1 MKKEQKNGIK
11 KEIRKEKIKNKT
23 KRMKEKEVQMKIIA
37 SPSGQNGPSRNIE
50 NDTRAYRNILLKL
63 RPTKRSRTPAFI
75 ILAVV
80 VLAGVAVAGWRART
94 PVAVAADPGVGLG
107 LGLGPKAGLG
117 VSAQT
122 RTLSAEE
129 ILKRLDDNITA
140 GNKVMTAKMIIHLRR
155 ASRTVEFKSYVQGTE
170 KTFTEY
176 LAPPREKGTKMLKLG
191 DQLWMYSPWTER
203 TILISGHMLRQSV
216 MGSDL
221 SYEDMMEDPKLS
233 NSYTAELVGEET
245 IRLGEGL
252 RAEQAGYNGYKRN
265 APDTV
270 MTGWMRTEASHSQEG
285 RLHNGAAGRYPINNE
300 PPAGELSRPT
310 STGPN
315 TRGHDYSVETK
326 ARITNNEGAP
336 GIEQLA
342 RNEEAEVTLELPGTE
357 PMSEGLKLPRE
368 TWPNS
373 TGTRGPTD
381 TDTHSYPET
390 TRTPRPPAE
399 QTAVPGDAVAK
410 GTEVSCWVLEL
421 SARREDVAYPRRK
434 LWVDKERFVAV
445 REERYARGGTLLKRT
460 EVLSLRKFGKRW
472 VPDRAVFKDMLK
484 AGQGTEFVVDSI
496 EFDAQIP
503 DYIFTRAALK

>member
-1 MKKEQKNGIK
+1 MN
-11 KEIRKEKIKNKT
+11 
-23 KRMKEKEVQMKIIA
+23 EKEVKVKIIA
-37 SPSGQNGPSRNIE
+37 SPSGRPGPSRNIE
-50 NDTRAYRNILLKL
+50 NDTRAYRNILPKL
-63 RPTKRSRTPAFI
+63 PPTKRARTPACI

-80 VLAGVAVAGWRART
+80 FLAGVVVAGWRART
-94 PVAVAADPGVGLG
+94 PVAATADPGFGRGLG
-107 LGLGPKAGLG
+107 FGPEAGLG

-122 RTLSAEE
+122 RTLSGEE

-170 KTFTEY
+170 KAFTEY

-221 SYEDMMEDPKLS
+221 SYEDMMEDPRLS

-245 IRLGEGL
+245 IPLGEGL

-270 MTGWMRTEASHSQEG
+270 MTGWIRTEASHCQEG
-285 RLHNGAAGRYPINNE
+285 RLHNVSSEQCPINNE
-300 PPAGELSRPT
+300 PPAGELSRPA

-315 TRGHDYSVETK
+315 TRGNDYSVEPK
-326 ARITNNEGAP
+326 ARITNNEGTP
-336 GIEQLA
+336 GIEELVSF
-342 RNEEAEVTLELPGTE
+342 EEADLTLELPGTE
-357 PMSEGLKLPRE
+357 PMSEGLKFPRE
-368 TWPNS
+368 PWPKS
-373 TGTRGPTD
+373 TGTKGPND
-381 TDTHSYPET
+381 SDTHPYPET
-390 TRTPRPPAE
+390 TRPSAE
-399 QTAVPGDAVAK
+399 QTSVPGDVVAR

-421 SARREDVAYPRRK
+421 KARREDVAYPRRK

-484 AGQGTEFVVDSI
+484 AGQGTEFVIDSI